1 MLNTSFSPWPSFSE
15 EEIDAVAR
23 VMRSGRVN
31 YWTGGEGK
39 AFEEEFAAW
48 CGARHAIALSNGTV
62 ALEVALRALGV
73 GPGDEVVVPARTFV
87 ATASCIV
94 SCGATPIIA
103 DVDAQSQNLTAETI
117 APVLTP
123 RTKAVIC
130 VHLAGWPCDMDPIMA
145 LCDSHGVFVVEDC
158 AQAHGARYR
167 GRSVGTIGHIGCWS
181 FCQDKII
188 TTNGEGGMVTTD
200 RCDWFEA
207 MWAYKDH
214 GKSFEAVHS
223 RNHAPGFRW
232 LHESFG
238 SNYRMTE
245 AQAAVGRIQL
255 RRLAGWRAARIANA
269 EKIWAT
275 AAKVQGLR
283 APTPPTGFAH
293 AGYRSYVFVRP
304 GALVDGWTR
313 DRIVS
318 AIETEG
324 APCYTGSCSEIY
336 LEKAF
341 VNAGLGPKRR
351 LPVAKALGEDSLM
364 FLVHPTLQP
373 EEIEKACDAL
383 RTVMARAT
391 GSQE

>member
-48 CGARHAIALSNGTV
+48 CGARHAIALANGTV
-62 ALEVALRALGV
+62 ALEIALRALGV
-73 GPGDEVVVPARTFV
+73 GPGDDVVVPARTFV
-87 ATASCIV
+87 ATASAAV
-94 SCGATPIIA
+94 SCGARPIIA
-103 DVDAQSQNLTAETI
+103 DVDAETQNITAETI
-117 APVLTP
+117 AAALTP

-145 LCDSHGVFVVEDC
+145 LCDSRGVYVVEDC

-181 FCQDKII
+181 FCQDKIL

-200 RCDWFEA
+200 RRDWFEA

-214 GKSFEAVHS
+214 GKSFEAVHA
-223 RNHAPGFRW
+223 RDHAPGFRW

-238 SNYRMTE
+238 NNYRMTE
-245 AQAAVGRIQL
+245 TQAAVGRIQL
-255 RRLAGWRAARIANA
+255 RRLEEWRAARIANA
-269 EKIWAT
+269 EKIWGA
-275 AAKVQGLR
+275 AAKIQGLR
-283 APTPPTGFAH
+283 APTPPAGFDH
-293 AGYRSYVFVRP
+293 AAYKSYVFVRP
-304 GALVDGWTR
+304 GALSEGWTR
-313 DRIVS
+313 DRIV
-318 AIETEG
+318 AEIEQEG

-341 VNAGLGPKRR
+341 VNAGLGPQQR
-351 LPVAKALGEDSLM
+351 LPVARALGEESLM
-364 FLVHPTLQP
+364 FLVHPTLRP
-373 EEIEKACDAL
+373 EEIERTCAAL

-391 GSQE
+391 GMQA